1 MTNVYRIGEVQ
12 DDYCT
17 SCHLLL
23 SHDIAS
29 VVNGEIAKTTCRTCF
44 NTHDYKH
51 GKIPKRPAK
60 KAETK
65 QSLMDQVLRSMPQMP
80 AWNCI
85 DHGSSFFATSRVT
98 SRNTASMKAATTGR
112 SAISPTSCRLGWM
125 TSIAPKK
132 PTPQAV

>member
-1 MTNVYRIGEVQ
+1 MTTVYRLGEVQ

-60 KAETK
+60 KVETK
-65 QSLMDQVLRSMPQMP
+65 QSLMDQVLRNMPQMP
-80 AWNCI
+80 AMPPAPNPKPRRDLW
-85 DHGSSFFATSRVT
+85 ATLGRI
-98 SRNTASMKAATTGR
+98 NEKKEATEGE
-112 SAISPTSCRLGWM
+112 A
-125 TSIAPKK
+125 K
-132 PTPQAV
+132 

>member
-1 MTNVYRIGEVQ
+1 MTTVYRIGEVQ

-65 QSLMDQVLRSMPQMP
+65 QSLMDQVLRNMPQMP
-80 AWNCI
+80 APLPPHPPRPKRDLW
-85 DHGSSFFATSRVT
+85 ATL
-98 SRNTASMKAATTGR
+98 GR
-112 SAISPTSCRLGWM
+112 INEKKE
-125 TSIAPKK
+125 APEGEAK
-132 PTPQAV
+132 

>member
-1 MTNVYRIGEVQ
+1 MSTVHRIGEVE

-29 VVNGEIAKTTCRTCF
+29 IVNGQIAKTTCRTCH
-44 NTHDYKH
+44 NTHDYKQ

-60 KAETK
+60 KVETK

-80 AWNCI
+80 GLPPA
-85 DHGSSFFATSRVT
+85 
-98 SRNTASMKAATTGR
+98 
-112 SAISPTSCRLGWM
+112 P
-125 TSIAPKK
+125 APKPRRDLWATLGRINGK
-132 PTPQAV
+132 KEHREGGAK

>member
-1 MTNVYRIGEVQ
+1 MTTVYRLVEVQ

-60 KAETK
+60 KVETK
-65 QSLMDQVLRSMPQMP
+65 QSLMDQVLRNMPQMP
-80 AWNCI
+80 AMPPAPNPKPRRDLW
-85 DHGSSFFATSRVT
+85 ATLGRI
-98 SRNTASMKAATTGR
+98 NEKKEATEGE
-112 SAISPTSCRLGWM
+112 A
-125 TSIAPKK
+125 K
-132 PTPQAV
+132 

>member
-1 MTNVYRIGEVQ
+1 MTTVYRIGEVQ

-60 KAETK
+60 KTETK
-65 QSLMDQVLRSMPQMP
+65 QSLMDQVLPNMPQMP
-80 AWNCI
+80 ALPPAPNPRPRRDLWAALGRIN
-85 DHGSSFFATSRVT
+85 DKKEATEGE
-98 SRNTASMKAATTGR
+98 AK
-112 SAISPTSCRLGWM
+112 
-125 TSIAPKK
+125 
-132 PTPQAV
+132 

>member
-1 MTNVYRIGEVQ
+1 MSTVYRIGEVQ

-51 GKIPKRPAK
+51 AKIPRRPAK
-60 KAETK
+60 KEETK
-65 QSLMDQVLRSMPQMP
+65 QSLMDQVLRNMPQMP
-80 AWNCI
+80 PMRPA
-85 DHGSSFFATSRVT
+85 
-98 SRNTASMKAATTGR
+98 
-112 SAISPTSCRLGWM
+112 P
-125 TSIAPKK
+125 APKPK
-132 PTPQAV
+132 RDLWAALGRINEKKEPASEGETK

>member
-1 MTNVYRIGEVQ
+1 MPTVYRIGEVE

-29 VVNGEIAKTTCRTCF
+29 VVNGEIAKTTCRTCH

-60 KAETK
+60 KEETK
-65 QSLMDQVLRSMPQMP
+65 QSLMDQVLRNMPQMP
-80 AWNCI
+80 AMPP
-85 DHGSSFFATSRVT
+85 A
-98 SRNTASMKAATTGR
+98 
-112 SAISPTSCRLGWM
+112 
-125 TSIAPKK
+125 
-132 PTPQAV
+132 PTPKPKRDLWAALGRINDKKEAAEGEVK

>member
-1 MTNVYRIGEVQ
+1 MSTVYRIGEVQ

-44 NTHDYKH
+44 NTHDYKQ

-60 KAETK
+60 KVETK
-65 QSLMDQVLRSMPQMP
+65 QSLMDQVLRNMPQMP
-80 AWNCI
+80 A
-85 DHGSSFFATSRVT
+85 
-98 SRNTASMKAATTGR
+98 M
-112 SAISPTSCRLGWM
+112 PPPP
-125 TSIAPKK
+125 APKPRRDLWATLGRINEVNEK
-132 PTPQAV
+132 KEQTEGEGK